1 MRIDRA
7 GQSLGELLSAMGQG
21 KGLTSALENSLKSSF
36 KDELQATSEETA
48 SAAAAESSDD
58 TSTLGMTPFLAVALA
73 AKNAASSSPSASQNS
88 DATTATSAA
97 SGSAAGS
104 TASTDSGST
113 VAITY
118 SMDNSALD
126 PSPAAQWNMTL
137 VKPSVPSALGPDTRT
152 ALNAALTKAG
162 VDPSSVKVSYWEELV
177 WYPGGNYIN
186 KSITVQTANG
196 QKMDFD
202 AAATLR
208 TPDVTVSSVQQMMK
222 MADVTADQ
230 TVVS

>member
-21 KGLTSALENSLKSSF
+21 KGLTSALENSLKGSF
-36 KDELQATSEETA
+36 SDELQATSEQ
-48 SAAAAESSDD
+48 SATD
-58 TSTLGMTPFLAVALA
+58 TSGETTTLGMTPFLAVALA
-73 AKNAASSSPSASQNS
+73 AKSEASSSAAASQNS
-88 DATTATSAA
+88 DTTTATSAA

-104 TASTDSGST
+104 TASTESGST
-113 VAITY
+113 MAITY
-118 SMDNSALD
+118 SLDNSSLD
-126 PSPAAQWNMTL
+126 PSPAAPWNMTL

-162 VDPSSVKVSYWEELV
+162 VDPSKVKVSYWEELV

-186 KSITVQTANG
+186 KSITVQTPNG

-208 TPDVTVSSVQQMMK
+208 TPDVTVSSVQQMLQ
-222 MADVTADQ
+222 MADVTAPE
-230 TVVS
+230 TVIS

>member
-21 KGLTSALENSLKSSF
+21 KGLTSALENSLKGSF
-36 KDELQATSEETA
+36 KEELQATSDQAA
-48 SAAAAESSDD
+48 SATSTDSSGE
-58 TSTLGMTPFLAVALA
+58 TTTLGMTPFLAVALA
-73 AKNAASSSPSASQNS
+73 AKKEASSSTAASQNS
-88 DATTATSAA
+88 DTTAATSAA

-118 SMDNSALD
+118 SLDTTELD
-126 PSPAAQWNMTL
+126 PSPAAPWNMTL

-162 VDPSSVKVSYWEELV
+162 VDPSKVKVSYWEELV

-186 KSITVQTANG
+186 KSITVQTPNG

-208 TPDVTVSSVQQMMK
+208 TPDVTVSSVQQMMQ
-222 MADVTADQ
+222 MADVTAPE
-230 TVVS
+230 TAIS

>member
-21 KGLTSALENSLKSSF
+21 KGLNSALENSLKSSF
-36 KDELQATSEETA
+36 KEELQATSEQTA
-48 SAAAAESSDD
+48 AD
-58 TSTLGMTPFLAVALA
+58 TSADSTELGMTPFLAVALA
-73 AKNAASSSPSASQNS
+73 SKQEASSSTQGSQIS
-88 DATTATSAA
+88 DGTTATSPS
-97 SGSAAGS
+97 SGSATGS
-104 TASTDSGST
+104 TASKDDGSA

-118 SMDNSALD
+118 SLDDTELD
-126 PSPAAQWNMTL
+126 PSPAAPWNMTR
-137 VKPSVPSALGPDTRT
+137 VKPSVPSTLGPETQT

-177 WYPGGNYIN
+177 RYPGGNYIN
-186 KSITVQTANG
+186 KSITVQTPNG

-208 TPDVTVSSVQQMMK
+208 TPDVTVSSVQQMMQ
-222 MADVTADQ
+222 MSDVNASQ

>member
-21 KGLTSALENSLKSSF
+21 KGLNSALENRLKSSF
-36 KDELQATSEETA
+36 SDELQSTSEQTA
-48 SAAAAESSDD
+48 AD
-58 TSTLGMTPFLAVALA
+58 TSGDTTTLGMTPFLAVALA
-73 AKNAASSSPSASQNS
+73 AKNEASSSTTGSQNS
-88 DATTATSAA
+88 DTTTATSPAG
-97 SGSAAGS
+97 GSATGS
-104 TASTDSGST
+104 TATTDDGSA

-118 SMDNSALD
+118 SLDNTELD
-126 PSPAAQWNMTL
+126 PSPAAQWNMTR

-162 VDPSSVKVSYWEELV
+162 VDPSNVKVSYWEELV

-186 KSITVQTANG
+186 KSITVQTPNG

-208 TPDVTVSSVQQMMK
+208 TPDVTVASVQQMMK
-222 MADVTADQ
+222 MAEVPAAD
-230 TVVS
+230 TLVS